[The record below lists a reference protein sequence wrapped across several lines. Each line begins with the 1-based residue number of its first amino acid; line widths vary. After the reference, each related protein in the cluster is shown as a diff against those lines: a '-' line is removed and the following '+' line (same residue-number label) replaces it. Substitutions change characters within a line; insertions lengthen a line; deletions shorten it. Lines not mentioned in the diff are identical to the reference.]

1 LWGSQIISQDDKQKV
16 FTACKSLQ
24 IVSVFKPAVLS
35 VVRNDKQEITMF
47 TIKSKLLEFLKPI
60 ALLLV
65 MLRNEATD
73 YFIKENFGLCNDTC
87 MMLNRISERC
97 SS

>member
-1 LWGSQIISQDDKQKV
+1 MTSKKCLPLVSHFKLLV
-16 FTACKSLQ
+16 FL
-24 IVSVFKPAVLS
+24 KPAVLS
-35 VVRNDKQEITMF
+35 VVSNDKQEITMF

-87 MMLNRISERC
+87 IMLNRITESKSE
-97 SS
+97 